1 MLTHC
6 DEKIGLLIQYQEA
19 ADKYAQA
26 VANLKR
32 QVGKSSKE
40 KFERLAQ
47 ATKEARDHT
56 NQAYLNLARHVC
68 SVRCI
73 FTLRE

>member
-1 MLTHC
+1 VGQFS
-6 DEKIGLLIQYQEA
+6 IGAPGQFCTGGYTV
-19 ADKYAQA
+19 AD
-26 VANLKR
+26 LKR

-40 KFERLAQ
+40 KFEQLVQ

-56 NQAYLNLARHVC
+56 NQACLHLAWHVC

>member
-1 MLTHC
+1 MLTQC
-6 DEKIGLLIQYQEA
+6 DEKIRLMNQSQEA
-19 ADKYAQA
+19 TDNYAQA
-26 VANLKR
+26 VADLKR

-40 KFERLAQ
+40 KFEQLVQ
-47 ATKEARDHT
+47 ATKEARDCT
-56 NQAYLNLARHVC
+56 NQACLNLARHVC